1 MIYLKWLVLAI
12 FDLLMTLTVVVAAPV
27 IALFTREQE
36 YGKPEY
42 TWGWLWGTYD
52 NPPQG
57 DRGYVTKR
65 SLILNET
72 TGIKG
77 YVNRVMWM
85 FRNPLYGL
93 SKRLA
98 VPYRTDYFYQI
109 NGNTNISDKY
119 KIPGSYLVKVFDKK
133 GGKVI
138 AFEYYLIKP
147 WSANKDLRM
156 RIGWKVETDKFA
168 TNGFAPLVVT
178 CNPFDGYGN
187 D

>member
-1 MIYLKWLVLAI
+1 MIYLRYIGLFLVDILLTIFTVLPAAI
-12 FDLLMTLTVVVAAPV
+12 IVP
-27 IALFTREQE
+27 LFTREQE

-57 DRGYVTKR
+57 DQGYVAKR
-65 SLILNET
+65 ALFLGAT

-85 FRNPLYGL
+85 LRNPLYGL
-93 SKRLA
+93 SKRMALKWSDTA
-98 VPYRTDYFYQI
+98 VLTVT
-109 NGNTNISDKY
+109 GNPDISDKY
-119 KIPGSYLVKVFDKK
+119 KIPGSMFATLKEGDKLI
-133 GGKVI
+133 G
-138 AFEYYLIKP
+138 FEYYLVKP
-147 WSANKDLRM
+147 WSETKDLRV
-156 RIGWKVETDKFA
+156 RLGWKMTTEKFKDK
-168 TNGFAPLVVT
+168 GFAQFVGT